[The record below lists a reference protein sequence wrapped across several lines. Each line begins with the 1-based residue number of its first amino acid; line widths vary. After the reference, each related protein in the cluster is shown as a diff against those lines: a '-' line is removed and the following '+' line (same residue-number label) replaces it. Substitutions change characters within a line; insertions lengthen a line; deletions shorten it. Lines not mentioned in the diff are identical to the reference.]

1 MARAKKSFPIT
12 DPTGEKA
19 KAKAEAE
26 TQARQEQDARVHA
39 KVKARMDAMRG
50 VGAKAAE
57 VANTVG
63 TVLQPVSNVINKG
76 IDATVNTGNNLISG
90 NYSGIQTNS
99 SYTQIEPI
107 TDVYS
112 GVAIPHL
119 KFDALVPTDLLNPSG
134 LPECTEQQLNDGLKQ
149 YASATRAMH
158 LYQAGF
164 KYISEVGKTKQEY
177 HKAQQSIIKASTEEV
192 KVQREVTKFDT
203 QNVELASDREK
214 LYQADER
221 LKQQQIITE
230 ATRTETQQLIL
241 KVEATESKRN
251 AEIEALKAQTQEII
265 SKYLTNA
272 V

>member
-1 MARAKKSFPIT
+1 MARAKKNFPIT

-19 KAKAEAE
+19 KAKAEARKE
-26 TQARQEQDARVHA
+26 QDELVQAR
-39 KVKARMDAMRG
+39 VKARMDAMRG

-63 TVLQPVSNVINKG
+63 TVLQPVTNAINKG
-76 IDATVNTGNNLISG
+76 IDATVSNGNSLISG
-90 NYSGIQTNS
+90 NYSTIQTNS

-112 GVAIPHL
+112 GVAIPQL
-119 KFDALVPTDLLNPSG
+119 KFDSLVPTDLLNPSG
-134 LPECTEQQLNDGLKQ
+134 LPECSEQQLNDGLKQ
-149 YASATRAMH
+149 YASATRAMQ

-164 KYISEVGKTKQEY
+164 KYIGEVGKTKQEY
-177 HKAQQSIIKASTEEV
+177 HKAQQSIIKSSTESV

-203 QNVELASDREK
+203 QNVELSSDREK

-221 LKQQQIITE
+221 LKQQQIITQ
-230 ATRTETQQLIL
+230 ATRTETSQLIA
-241 KVEATESKRN
+241 KVEATEQKRN
-251 AEIEALKAQTQEII
+251 AEIEALKAQTNEIV

-272 V
+272 I

>member
-1 MARAKKSFPIT
+1 MARAKKVNPIT
-12 DPTGEKA
+12 DPTGEK
-19 KAKAEAE
+19 KAEKDRIQQENFERARQKV
-26 TQARQEQDARVHA
+26 QARFE
-39 KVKARMDAMRG
+39 KVGERASQ
-50 VGAKAAE
+50 
-57 VANTVG
+57 VAQTAG
-63 TVLQPVSNVINKG
+63 TILQPISNTINKG
-76 IDATVNTGNNLISG
+76 INATVNTGNGLISG
-90 NYSGIQTNS
+90 NYSGITTNS
-99 SYTQIEPI
+99 SYTQLESI

-112 GVAIPHL
+112 GVAIPKL
-119 KFDALVPTDLLNPSG
+119 EFNSLVPTDLLNPSG
-134 LPECTEQQLNDGLKQ
+134 LPECSEQQLNDGLKQ

-177 HKAQQSIIKASTEEV
+177 HKAEQSIIKGSTEQV
-192 KVQREVTKFDT
+192 KVQREVTRFDT

-221 LKQQQIITE
+221 LKQQQIITQ
-230 ATRTETQQLIL
+230 ATRTETQQLIA

-251 AEIEALKAQTQEII
+251 AEIEGLKAQTNEII

>member
-19 KAKAEAE
+19 AAKAEAE
-26 TQARQEQDARVHA
+26 AQARKEQDELVQAR
-39 KVKARMDAMRG
+39 VKARMDAMRG

-76 IDATVNTGNNLISG
+76 IDATVNTGNSLISG
-90 NYSGIQTNS
+90 NYSTIQTNS
-99 SYTQIEPI
+99 SYTQIESI

-112 GVAIPHL
+112 GIAIPQVN
-119 KFDALVPTDLLNPSG
+119 FDGLIPTDLLNPSG
-134 LPECTEQQLNDGLKQ
+134 LPQCTEQKLQDGLKQ
-149 YASATRAMH
+149 YASATNAQK

-203 QNVELASDREK
+203 QNVELVSDREK

-221 LKQQQIITE
+221 LKQQQIITQ
-230 ATRTETQQLIL
+230 ATRTETSQLIA
-241 KVEATESKRN
+241 KVEATEQKRN
-251 AEIEALKAQTQEII
+251 AEIEALKAQTNEIV
-265 SKYLTNA
+265 SKYLTKA
-272 V
+272 I